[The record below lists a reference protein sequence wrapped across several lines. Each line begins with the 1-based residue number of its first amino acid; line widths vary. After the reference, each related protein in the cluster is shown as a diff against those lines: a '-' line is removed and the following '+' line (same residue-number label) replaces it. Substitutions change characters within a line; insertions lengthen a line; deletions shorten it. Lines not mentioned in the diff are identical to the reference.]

1 MRFRFFLA
9 FFVLFAAKVF
19 AQNNTILIRTFTT
32 HDSILLRW
40 IPSSPE
46 TWRDGIEQGYLI
58 QRFTADEY
66 LDLAGQDPN
75 GKGSLLTQAPIK
87 PIPKTDSAWSQLL
100 RADKLNAFVFDAL
113 YSPEKSGSKTVS
125 AEEKMQFGFALK
137 ACDLSLE
144 TAKAHGLYFCDKT
157 IVPGQAYVY
166 LIRLALNKSVFGI
179 VSTSGELSQLPA
191 PSRPAADFRNK
202 KATLSFDAATTRT
215 AYAGYVIERSE
226 DSIHFTRVNSTLL
239 VFAASES
246 EQNKTVLVYR
256 DSFPQNRKTYW
267 YRIAGYSY
275 FGITGPPS
283 PLVKGKGKDDWLV
296 FPVIDTLY
304 SPDNKRAEIRWHLSD
319 TSAALKSFV
328 VLRAPAVNGPYASVR
343 KEPLA
348 KTVSVIADTA
358 AAFTNYYLVC
368 AISETSDTGFSYP
381 HLLQLA
387 DNEPPPVPVIL
398 SGFID
403 TSGIVHL
410 SWNPVSANDLKGY
423 RVFRSNSL
431 REEFYEVSDSVIQT
445 NQFTDTISLQ
455 TLTREIFYSVRS
467 VDRMYN
473 NSENS
478 IPFRLLRPDKIPPVP
493 AVVKYAFHTDS
504 TICLGWVNSCSD
516 DLMCAELKRNDG
528 FVVASWNGKDT
539 VSHFT
544 DATVKPGEMYSYT
557 LSLTDS
563 SGNNSVTVFPSV
575 VFLPHVYPPLKNLE
589 GLPDFE
595 KRCIALSW
603 ELPAQET
610 DRILIYKAVKGEKLR
625 LWKTTDG
632 KTSSIT
638 DRELYPGYVYV
649 YRVKAVLKN
658 GAETRLV
665 EMEVEF

>member
-1 MRFRFFLA
+1 MHFRITFLFFLLSVSDA
-9 FFVLFAAKVF
+9 I
-19 AQNNTILIRTFTT
+19 AQSSTIFIRTFTT
-32 HDSILLRW
+32 RDSILLRW
-40 IPSSPE
+40 VPSSPE
-46 TWRDGIEQGYLI
+46 TWRDGIEQGYFI
-58 QRFTADEY
+58 ERFTADEY

-75 GKGSLLTQAPIK
+75 GKGTLLTQAPIK
-87 PIPKTDSAWSQLL
+87 PIPKTDSAWNQLL

-113 YSPEKSGSKTVS
+113 YSPKKSGSKTVS
-125 AEEKMQFGFALK
+125 TEEKMQFGFVLK

-157 IVPGQAYVY
+157 VVPGQAYVY

-256 DSFPQNRKTYW
+256 DSFPQNGKTYW

-368 AISETSDTGFSYP
+368 AISETGDTGFSYP

-431 REEFYEVSDSVIQT
+431 KEEFYEVSDSVIQT
-445 NQFTDTISLQ
+445 NQFTDTVSLQ
-455 TLTREIFYSVRS
+455 TLTREVFYSVCS

-493 AVVKYAFHTDS
+493 AVVKCAFHTDS
-504 TICLGWVNSCSD
+504 TICLGWINSCSD
-516 DLMCAELKRNDG
+516 DLMCAELKRSDG

-544 DATVKPGEMYSYT
+544 DATVKPGETYSYT
-557 LSLTDS
+557 LDLTDS
-563 SGNNSVTVFPSV
+563 SGNTSVTVFPAV
-575 VFLPHVYPPLKNLE
+575 AFLPHVYPPLKNLK

-610 DRILIYKAVKGEKLR
+610 DRILIYKAVKGEKFR
-625 LWKTTDG
+625 LWKTADG

-638 DRELYPGYVYV
+638 DRELYPGHVYV

-658 GAETRLV
+658 GAETKLV